1 MATNTYVAIDKV
13 TVGTATSSVVFS
25 SIPSGYTDL
34 VIVFECFTTAAGAR
48 DVAVR
53 FNGDTASNYSS
64 TFFQG
69 NGSAATST
77 RESSQTRMMIDYSGA
92 GTTSSTAE
100 IGIVNIMNYSNATTN
115 KTVLVRANRA
125 GAGTDAVVGLW
136 RNTAAITSVTLMFI
150 NGTDNF
156 GVGSVFSLYGILAE
170 GGAKATGGV
179 VTSDSTYYYH
189 TFLAS
194 GTFTPLSTLSC
205 EYLIIGG
212 GAGGARTG
220 GGGSGVISYSSG
232 NSVST
237 AKTVTVGGGGA
248 GANTSAGIGT
258 SGVTSSVDVTTAVGG
273 TGGRG
278 ITAATNPA
286 QGGAGGGNS
295 GGAGGAGVQYQGGG
309 GGGGAGSNGTA
320 GTYISGNDNNPG
332 GAGGTGSNAYS
343 LWATATSTGNSGF
356 YSSGGGGGGG
366 WRASGTPFGAGG
378 TASAG
383 GGGAGGA
390 AASTTAGSG
399 IAGLANTGG
408 GGGAGGVGG
417 VTDGAGATGGSGIV
431 IVRYAK

>member
-13 TVGTATSSVVFS
+13 TVGTATPSVTFS
-25 SIPSGYTDL
+25 AISADYTDL

-48 DVAVR
+48 DVALR
-53 FNGDTASNYSS
+53 FNSDTASNYSS

-92 GTTSSTAE
+92 GTTASTAE

-170 GGAKATGGV
+170 GGAKATGGY
-179 VTSDSTYYYH
+179 VTSDSSYYYH

-205 EYLIIGG
+205 DVLVVAGGGGGGSKTSTVAYPAGGGG
-212 GAGGARTG
+212 GAGGLLAFT
-220 GGGSGVISYSSG
+220 SQSL
-232 NSVST
+232 ST
-237 AKTVTVGGGGA
+237 AQTVTIGGGGA
-248 GANTSAGIGT
+248 GAATGVNPSFQGTNGVDSQFGSLTLVKGGGGAGSYNTLQNGLAGGSSGGGSYTGT
-258 SGVTSSVDVTTAVGG
+258 SVAPSVSGQGYT
-273 TGGRG
+273 
-278 ITAATNPA
+278 
-286 QGGAGGGNS
+286 GGAGGS
-295 GGAGGAGVQYQGGG
+295 GGDGSGG
-309 GGGGAGSNGTA
+309 GGGGAGGAGSAGGTNIGGA
-320 GTYISGNDNNPG
+320 GGVGAVWLNSSYYAGGGGGSASGTV
-332 GAGGTGSNAYS
+332 GAGGTG
-343 LWATATSTGNSGF
+343 
-356 YSSGGGGGGG
+356 
-366 WRASGTPFGAGG
+366 
-378 TASAG
+378 
-383 GGGAGGA
+383 GGGAGNKTGVGV
-390 AASTTAGSG
+390 AGT
-399 IAGLANTGG
+399 ANTGG
-408 GGGAGGVGG
+408 GGGGSWAASTAHVGG
-417 VTDGAGATGGSGIV
+417 AGGSGIV